1 MLSLRDAIDRVVEEG
16 LPRPLGGWP
25 WLEVGTQT
33 LAVDLYETDE
43 HLVVEASLPGFNPE
57 QVDISIAG
65 NSLIIKGE
73 VQHEAEQVEKG
84 KYHYRERHVS
94 SFRRSLTLPAEVDA
108 NAAEAIFKNGVLKLT
123 LPKVAAAKAKHIA
136 IKAE

>member
-1 MLSLRDAIDRVVEEG
+1 
-16 LPRPLGGWP
+16 LGGWP
-25 WLEVGTQT
+25 WLEVGPQT
-33 LAVDLYETDE
+33 LAIDLYETDE

-73 VQHEAEQVEKG
+73 VQHEEEQAEKG
-84 KYHYRERHVS
+84 KYHYRERRLS
-94 SFRRSLTLPAEVDA
+94 NFRRTLTLPVEVDE
-108 NAAEAIFKNGVLKLT
+108 NAAEAVFKNGVLKLT
-123 LPKVAAAKAKHIA
+123 LPKVAAAKARHIT

>member
-1 MLSLRDAIDRVVEEG
+1 M
-16 LPRPLGGWP
+16 
-25 WLEVGTQT
+25 
-33 LAVDLYETDE
+33 
-43 HLVVEASLPGFNPE
+43 VEASLPGFNPE

-73 VQHEAEQVEKG
+73 VQREAEQAEKG
-84 KYHYRERHVS
+84 KYHYCERRLS
-94 SFRRSLTLPAEVDA
+94 SFRRSLTLPVQVDE
-108 NAAEAIFKNGVLKLT
+108 NAAEAVFKNGVRKLT